1 MATIEY
7 RQAPSI
13 IEHDGLRRAVN
24 IMGFYRPGSRP
35 SMDLSMEVQMR
46 AMQELNFPPGYG
58 IETRGDMTQMMDSF
72 KRLLIGLGL
81 ALFFIYLVLVA
92 QFRGFLQPLQ
102 MIFSIP
108 LELAGVFVFLFFM
121 HQAFSTVSILGVIVL
136 TGMDVTTAILLIDL
150 IMKYREKGVPRD
162 EAVAT
167 ACPQRLRPI
176 LMTSIIT
183 IIALA
188 PIAFFPK
195 TGTDAYSPLA
205 TAVIGGLIV
214 GTILSLLDIPILH
227 TYADDFVNI
236 VTRVRHRLFGHR
248 APAQDVETTP
258 PTTEVTP

>member
-1 MATIEY
+1 MDHIHVTCA
-7 RQAPSI
+7 I

-24 IMGFYRPGSRP
+24 IMGFYRLGSRP

-58 IETRGDMTQMMDSF
+58 IEVRGDMTQMMDSF

-108 LELAGVFVFLFFM
+108 LELAGVFVFLFLM

-150 IMKYREKGVPRD
+150 IMKYRERGIPRD

-176 LMTSIIT
+176 LMTSMIT

-205 TAVIGGLIV
+205 TAVVGGLIV

-227 TYADDFVNI
+227 TYVDDFINL
-236 VTRVRHRLFGHR
+236 VTRARRRISGYHDPVPAGEST
-248 APAQDVETTP
+248 APTN
-258 PTTEVTP
+258 EVAP